1 MNIFWLPKQTTLT
14 SLPFT
19 LENITLYL
27 KARFDCCLAV
37 YCETFDIQYVTSS
50 RQLYF
55 VARFGVDGHPCV
67 LRALC
72 EAKERLKPGKSLVE
86 DILHVVF
93 T

>member
-1 MNIFWLPKQTTLT
+1 MNIFWLPKQTALKI
-14 SLPFT
+14 LPFT

-27 KARFDCCLAV
+27 KARLDCCLAV
-37 YCETFDIQYVTSS
+37 YCETFDIQYLPIS

-86 DILHVVF
+86 EILHVVF

>member
-1 MNIFWLPKQTTLT
+1 MPNETALKI
-14 SLPFT
+14 LPFT

-27 KARFDCCLAV
+27 KARLDSCLV
-37 YCETFDIQYVTSS
+37 IHCETFDIQYLPIS
-50 RQLYF
+50 RHSYF

-86 DILHVVF
+86 DVLHVVF

>member
-1 MNIFWLPKQTTLT
+1 MMHGPINIKHTTVYSKVRL
-14 SLPFT
+14 
-19 LENITLYL
+19 
-27 KARFDCCLAV
+27 DCCIAV
-37 YCETFDIQYVTSS
+37 QCEKFDIQNVPGSKQS
-50 RQLYF
+50 YF

-72 EAKERLKPGKSLVE
+72 EAKKRLKPGKSLVE